1 MNRTILFALSLLAL
15 PLSTAGRPIV
25 RDGAENAQPQAKKGS
40 SQPQAEK
47 PAATAQAEKGS
58 ATPKTEKGSA
68 TPQAEKGSMPLGL
81 EDYRAMALRHNKG
94 LQAAQVAVE
103 KAQAEHSAARTNYLP
118 KFSAVG
124 TYMHTGNSIA
134 LLSTDQTAALSSLG
148 TNLMAG
154 ITPEFMKLAQP
165 FLAQNPNLL
174 PLLQKGIAAGQG
186 AEAGLN
192 AAGQRLASHFDTDT
206 RNVAVVGVMFTQ
218 PLYMG
223 GKIRAYDRLT
233 GYATTLAQ
241 EKVRQAEQELLYD
254 VDKAY
259 WQWQSLRQK
268 RLLAAEYRDLLQHL
282 NSDVEK
288 MVREGVATKA
298 NALAVAVELNKAE
311 ITLLRVDDGL
321 TLSQMLL
328 HQLCGLPLNVNQP
341 QGSVI
346 PEAEKPSSTAQSAV
360 ENPTAGSVIPEAEK
374 PSATAQP
381 AVENPTAWET
391 AESLVAQALS
401 SRPELKQLA
410 LGEKIYAEKAK
421 IDRAAFLPTLALTG
435 GYGMT
440 YPSLF
445 NGYEKK
451 LKGTWGIG
459 LLLKVPLWEWGEGR
473 HKVRAAKADVAMTAL
488 KAQEA
493 EEKITLQVT
502 QAHFALTEAQKK
514 AALARHN
521 QTKAEENL
529 RMARVGFDEGV
540 VSTSDLLAAQTAWMA
555 AKTDVVDAQIEV
567 QLAQAAIKKVTAR

>member
-25 RDGAENAQPQAKKGS
+25 RDGAEIAQQQAKKES
-40 SQPQAEK
+40 SQPQAEN
-47 PAATAQAEKGS
+47 PTAWAQAEKG
-58 ATPKTEKGSA
+58 A
-68 TPQAEKGSMPLGL
+68 MPLSL

-341 QGSVI
+341 QGSQ
-346 PEAEKPSSTAQSAV
+346 PSQTGSQPAV
-360 ENPTAGSVIPEAEK
+360 EPHTAGSVIPEAEK